1 MCTQYLPVFIAG
13 TTPPDNTPTVS
24 SKVMPFLPIG
34 YGRYWMENPS
44 KNGNITCC
52 TYAYPG
58 TYITVYL
65 RVCILNTCNKLPAWV
80 PGYGGYTRM
89 SSSTQVLSAYMHNL
103 YTGLI
108 VMLLFLTIKKK
119 WWGSLNI
126 KVLFLTSHVQYVVD
140 IRGTGSICFVACTGT
155 TQVTYARKDTR

>member
-1 MCTQYLPVFIAG
+1 MHLYSLGNMCTQYLPVFIAG

-119 WWGSLNI
+119 MVGKPEYQSF
-126 KVLFLTSHVQYVVD
+126 VSYEPCT
-140 IRGTGSICFVACTGT
+140 IRGW
-155 TQVTYARKDTR
+155 YTRHR